1 MAYLT
6 GFGDDIFV
14 TYAHVDDEIVS
25 DAGHGW
31 VTEVVKCLKAEL
43 ARKLGRSDAYA
54 MWVDHELLHS
64 HPVTPQILDRVRQ
77 SAILVVILS
86 PGYIASDWCRRER
99 EAFFNAMRETGAR
112 NVFVVE
118 TDEIDEADRPQELAD
133 FSPIR
138 FWSKGPRG
146 GAARVFGWPRPQ
158 LNDYEYYGV
167 IKDLAQAIADEM
179 RRLKRQEA
187 NGTPVVV
194 PDQPTK
200 PTVAPTPEPVT
211 GRNGCVYLAQV
222 TDDLDNERNNVRRF
236 LEQADI
242 RVVPTGM
249 YSQEPSAFRAAATA
263 DIANAQLFVQLLS
276 GIAGKRPPDLPEGYI
291 QCQLQIA
298 LDANRPVLQWHSPRL
313 DVQSVEDDGLRA
325 ILQGQTVNA
334 EPIEDFKQE
343 IQRRLKQIREP
354 PPKIRSDAF
363 IFVDMDSTDRP
374 LAEELCKILDRY
386 GAGYILPPE
395 TEDPGD
401 YREELEGNLSYC
413 DVLMVIYGA
422 STTNWVRNHLREC
435 HKALVTRERPLRG
448 LALVQGP
455 PPPKER
461 PSVRLPNMEI
471 LDCQRGVD
479 EAAIVKFLG
488 SLSER
493 VA

>member
-1 MAYLT
+1 MAYLS
-6 GFGDDIFV
+6 GFGDDIFL

-64 HPVTPQILDRVRQ
+64 HPVTPQILERVRR
-77 SAILVVILS
+77 SAILVAILS

-99 EAFFNAMRETGAR
+99 EAFFSAMRETGER

-118 TDEIDEADRPQELAD
+118 TDEIDEADRPAELAD

-138 FWSKGPRG
+138 FWSKGSRG

-158 LNDYEYYGV
+158 LNDYEYYGA

-187 NGTPVVV
+187 TATPIAA
-194 PDQPTK
+194 PGQPEK
-200 PTVAPTPEPVT
+200 PVAPTVT
-211 GRNGCVYLAQV
+211 GRNGCVFLAQV

-242 RVVPTGM
+242 RVVPAGM
-249 YSQEPSAFRAAATA
+249 YSQEPAVFRAAVTA

-298 LDANRPVLQWHSPRL
+298 LDANKPVLQWHSPAL
-313 DVQSVEDDGLRA
+313 DAQSVEDEELRA
-325 ILQGQTVNA
+325 ILRRQTVNA

-354 PPKIRSDAF
+354 PPPKARSNAF

-374 LAEELCKILDRY
+374 LAEDLCEILDRH
-386 GAGYILPPE
+386 GAGYMLPLE
-395 TEDPGD
+395 TDDPGD
-401 YREELEGNLSYC
+401 YRRDLEDNLSHC
-413 DVLMVIYGA
+413 DALMVIYGA

-435 HKALVTRERPLRG
+435 HKALVGRETPPRG
-448 LALVQGP
+448 LALIQGP

-471 LDCQRGVD
+471 LDCQSGVD
-479 EAAIVKFLG
+479 EAAIVKFLS
-488 SLSER
+488 SLEER
-493 VA
+493 AA